1 MPKDIYA
8 FIKQEEAAWL
18 LPITVVDGWE
28 WNMRDHIRKTTLY
41 KNSQFFENNMTA
53 DRDLRPFK
61 NIIRP
66 ILDLQYRTE
75 GFDVKDVV
83 LYINDP
89 DEYYKSF
96 LANKWHE
103 DWAYTNEIDTV
114 IDEMVESYADHG
126 GALVKDVN
134 GKKPEVVQLA
144 SLAFCDKTDM
154 LSGPIGIKHFWSPDE
169 LQAMSALGWGN
180 SANNATVS
188 IQEAIVLA
196 QEYQVP
202 DSQTGVQNKTPGKYI
217 EGYEVHGALPESWI
231 GKGGDPDQYVL
242 QMQII
247 LFYKDQQGNKHGLT
261 LFSGREK
268 KSIFKAILR
277 NKIHG
282 RALGFGGVEE
292 LFDAQMWTNLSMLQ
306 MQEMLEAASKVII
319 KTTDE
324 GLAARHPDGL
334 KNLDNLDIIHVAD
347 GKDAAQM
354 SMSPINLPAFE
365 RAVDNWGAQ
374 AQLIGAASDAILGEN
389 PPSGTP
395 FQLQQ
400 LITQNSGGLHE
411 YRRGKLATFWTSVY
425 RDWIIPEM
433 SKEIVQGSKWMVDLS
448 LDELQQCADALV
460 TCQTNDLIK
469 DKILKGQQIIPAD
482 IDRVKANIR
491 TQFMQGGSKRF
502 LEILQ
507 GEMKD
512 LPIQLKVDV
521 AGKQKDLDKM
531 VDKLTNIFRQI
542 IANPGIF
549 QQIPGLAKTFNEI
562 IEYSGLSP
570 IDFSSIIN
578 SKPPAPAPV
587 APAMPPVGGDS
598 NAPAAPVIPNPMLQT
613 A

>member
-41 KNSQFFENNMTA
+41 KNSQFFEGNMTA

-61 NIIRP
+61 NIVRP

-83 LYINDP
+83 LYIDDP

-103 DWAYTNEIDTV
+103 NWAYQNEIDTV
-114 IDEMVESYADHG
+114 IDEMVESYADYG

-134 GKKPEVVQLA
+134 GKVPEVVQLA
-144 SLAFCDKTDM
+144 SIAFCDKTNM

-169 LQAMSALGWGN
+169 LQAMSAVGWGDP
-180 SANNATVS
+180 AHGATVTL
-188 IQEAIVLA
+188 QELIILA

-217 EGYEVHGALPESWI
+217 EGYEVHGALPQNWY
-231 GKGGDPDQYVL
+231 KQGGNPDIYDL
-242 QMQII
+242 QMQIVA
-247 LFYKDQQGNKHGLT
+247 FYKDKDGNKHGVT

-306 MQEMLEAASKVII
+306 MQEMLEAASKIII

-324 GLAARHPDGL
+324 GLAARHPTGL
-334 KNLDNLDIIHVAD
+334 KDMENLDIMYVAD
-347 GKDAAQM
+347 GKDATQM
-354 SMSPINLPAFE
+354 STTPINLPLFE
-365 RAVDNWGAQ
+365 RTVDKWQEQ
-374 AQLIGAASDAILGEN
+374 AQLVGAASDAILGET

-400 LITQNSGGLHE
+400 LITQNSGGLHA
-411 YRRGKLATFWTSVY
+411 YRRGKLSTFWVSVY
-425 RDWIIPEM
+425 RDWVIPDM
-433 SKEIVQGSKWMVDLS
+433 AKEIVQGSKWMVDLS
-448 LDELQQCADALV
+448 LDELQQCAESLV
-460 TCQTNDLIK
+460 TCQSNDLIEQ
-469 DKILKGQQIIPAD
+469 KILKGQAIIPAD
-482 IDRVKANIR
+482 IERVKAEIR
-491 TQFMQGGSKRF
+491 TQFMKGGSKRF
-502 LEILQ
+502 LEILK
-507 GEMKD
+507 GEMQE
-512 LPIQLKVDV
+512 LPLQLKINV

-549 QQIPGLAKTFNEI
+549 QQVPGLAKTFNEI

-578 SKPPAPAPV
+578 AKPPAPVP
-587 APAMPPVGGDS
+587 APATPPIGGDS
-598 NAPAAPVIPNPMLQT
+598 NAPAAQVIPNPMLQT